1 MIVVMQPQA
10 DEDQIQR
17 VIDRLIELGFDVH
30 RSTGEETTVI
40 GALGVKKEFDAAQI
54 EILEGVREVVRISQ
68 PYKLAS
74 RRFRSEGT
82 VIDLGGGVRWGG
94 REVVVG
100 AGPGAIESAA
110 QIERIAAGVARAGA
124 RILRGGVFRRHGA
137 SPAATG
143 AKAAAVPGWALLGEA
158 AARHGLRAAGEARAT
173 ADVPALVDSLDLV
186 EIGAR
191 HMLDDDLLD
200 ALGAVRKPV
209 LLERGTGATVEE
221 WLLAAD
227 RILAGGNYQ
236 LALAERGIRTFE
248 PSTHATLDLA
258 AIPAVHRLS
267 HLPIVVDPSRA
278 ASRRDQ
284 VAPLARAAIAAG
296 ADGLFLEVHHDPDH
310 AMVEGAQSLSLE
322 QFETLMRELG
332 EIAAA
337 IGRRLA

>member
-1 MIVVMQPQA
+1 MIVVMHPQA
-10 DEDQIQR
+10 DEDQILR

-40 GALGVKKEFDAAQI
+40 GALGVKKEFDTAQI

-82 VIDLGGGVRWGG
+82 AIDLGGGVRLGG

-100 AGPGAIESAA
+100 AGPGAVESAA

-124 RILRGGVFRRHGA
+124 RILRGGAFRRPSA
-137 SPAATG
+137 LPAAPG
-143 AKAAAVPGWALLGEA
+143 AEKAPAAGWVLLGEA
-158 AARHGLRAAGEARAT
+158 AARQGLRTAGEARAA
-173 ADVPALVDSLDLV
+173 ADVPALAEALDLV
-186 EIGAR
+186 EIGGR

-200 ALGAVRKPV
+200 ALGAARKPV
-209 LLERGTGATVEE
+209 LLERGTGATIEDL
-221 WLLAAD
+221 LLAAD
-227 RILAGGNYQ
+227 RVLAGGNYQ
-236 LALAERGIRTFE
+236 VALAERGIRTFE
-248 PSTHATLDLA
+248 TSTHATLDLA
-258 AIPAVHRLS
+258 AIPAIHRLS

-296 ADGLFLEVHHDPDH
+296 ADGLFLEVHHDPNH
-310 AMVEGAQSLSLE
+310 ALVEGAQSLSLE
-322 QFETLMRELG
+322 QFEALMRELSA
-332 EIAAA
+332 IAAA